1 MRTFWKTM
9 NRAYEKTMLLIFI
22 IALLICIYALY
33 DTWYVFDHANDK
45 SYLKFKPGVEEENGA
60 VSESPI
66 TSDMV
71 GWITMD
77 DTNIDYPIMQGEDN
91 TEYLNKD
98 PYGKFSLSGSIFL
111 DSRNNSAFTD
121 EYSLIYGHHMEYGVM
136 FGALDDYLDED
147 YLQSHRHGQLLVGR
161 DGKVMYELE
170 AFYAM
175 SADAKDDFI
184 FNPENYEELYAFL
197 REKGMDIN
205 HRVLCLST
213 CAGDTSTTRIVVF
226 AYILENNYKNGKN

>member
-91 TEYLNKD
+91 TAYLNKD

-147 YLQSHRHGQLLVGR
+147 YLNSHRHGQLLVGR
-161 DGKVMYELE
+161 DGKVMYDLE

-226 AYILENNYKNGKN
+226 AYILENN

>member
-45 SYLKFKPGVEEENGA
+45 SYLKFKPGVEEEKGA

-66 TSDMV
+66 PSDMV

-147 YLQSHRHGQLLVGR
+147 YLNSHRHGQLLVGR

-226 AYILENNYKNGKN
+226 AYILENN

>member
-91 TEYLNKD
+91 TAYLNKD

-170 AFYAM
+170 AFYSM

-184 FNPENYEELYAFL
+184 FNPENFEELYAFL

-226 AYILENNYKNGKN
+226 AYILEND

>member
-91 TEYLNKD
+91 TAYLNKD

-147 YLQSHRHGQLLVGR
+147 YLNSHRHGQLLVGR

-226 AYILENNYKNGKN
+226 AYILENN

>member
-33 DTWYVFDHANDK
+33 DIWYVFDHANDK

-91 TEYLNKD
+91 TAYLNKD

-226 AYILENNYKNGKN
+226 AYILEND

>member
-226 AYILENNYKNGKN
+226 AYILEND

>member
-147 YLQSHRHGQLLVGR
+147 YLHSHRHGQLLVGR

-226 AYILENNYKNGKN
+226 AYILENN

>member
-91 TEYLNKD
+91 TAYLNKD

-147 YLQSHRHGQLLVGR
+147 YLNSHRHGQLLVGR

-226 AYILENNYKNGKN
+226 AYILENQ

>member
-33 DTWYVFDHANDK
+33 DTWYVFDHANDG
-45 SYLKFKPGVEEENGA
+45 SYLKFKPGVEEENGT

-77 DTNIDYPIMQGEDN
+77 DTNIDYPIMQGKDN

-147 YLQSHRHGQLLVGR
+147 YLNSHRHGQLLVGR
-161 DGKVMYELE
+161 DGKVKYELE
-170 AFYAM
+170 VFYAM
-175 SADAKDDFI
+175 TADAKDDFI
-184 FNPENYEELYAFL
+184 FNPENYEGLYMFL
-197 REKGMDIN
+197 REKVKNIN

-226 AYILENNYKNGKN
+226 AYILENQ

>member
-175 SADAKDDFI
+175 SADANGHKPSGI
-184 FNPENYEELYAFL
+184 VSQHLRGRHLYNEDRSLCIHFRKQL
-197 REKGMDIN
+197 GEKK
-205 HRVLCLST
+205 L
-213 CAGDTSTTRIVVF
+213 
-226 AYILENNYKNGKN
+226 

>member
-91 TEYLNKD
+91 TAYLNKD

-147 YLQSHRHGQLLVGR
+147 YLNSHRHGQLLVGR

-226 AYILENNYKNGKN
+226 AYILEND

>member
-91 TEYLNKD
+91 TAYLNKD

-226 AYILENNYKNGKN
+226 A

>member
-184 FNPENYEELYAFL
+184 FNPENFEELYAFL

-226 AYILENNYKNGKN
+226 AYILENN

>member
-91 TEYLNKD
+91 TAYLNKD

-226 AYILENNYKNGKN
+226 AYILENN

>member
-91 TEYLNKD
+91 TAYLNKD

-147 YLQSHRHGQLLVGR
+147 YLNSHRHGQLLVGR

-197 REKGMDIN
+197 REKGMDIK

-226 AYILENNYKNGKN
+226 AYILEND

>member
-91 TEYLNKD
+91 TAYLNKD

-147 YLQSHRHGQLLVGR
+147 YLNSHGHGQLLVER

-226 AYILENNYKNGKN
+226 AYILEND

>member
-91 TEYLNKD
+91 TAYLNKD

-147 YLQSHRHGQLLVGR
+147 YLQAHRHGQLLVGR

-226 AYILENNYKNGKN
+226 AYILEND

>member
-197 REKGMDIN
+197 REKGIDIN

-226 AYILENNYKNGKN
+226 AYILENN

>member
-91 TEYLNKD
+91 TAYLNKD

-226 AYILENNYKNGKN
+226 AYILEND

>member
-1 MRTFWKTM
+1 MPFLSR
-9 NRAYEKTMLLIFI
+9 NLYVRRSYRAYEKTMLLIFI

-226 AYILENNYKNGKN
+226 AYILENN

>member
-91 TEYLNKD
+91 TAYLNKD

-147 YLQSHRHGQLLVGR
+147 YLNSHRHGQLLVGR

-226 AYILENNYKNGKN
+226 AYILEN

>member
-91 TEYLNKD
+91 TAYLNKD

-121 EYSLIYGHHMEYGVM
+121 EYSLIYGHHMEYGLM

-184 FNPENYEELYAFL
+184 FNPENYEELYACL

-226 AYILENNYKNGKN
+226 AYILEND

>member
-91 TEYLNKD
+91 TAYLNKD

-147 YLQSHRHGQLLVGR
+147 YLNSHRHGQLLVER

-226 AYILENNYKNGKN
+226 AYILEND

>member
-45 SYLKFKPGVEEENGA
+45 SYLKFKPGVEDENGA

-91 TEYLNKD
+91 TAYLNKD

-226 AYILENNYKNGKN
+226 AYILEND

>member
-121 EYSLIYGHHMEYGVM
+121 EYSLIYGHHMEYGVL

-226 AYILENNYKNGKN
+226 AYILEND

>member
-91 TEYLNKD
+91 TAYLNKD

-184 FNPENYEELYAFL
+184 FNPENYEKLYAFL

-226 AYILENNYKNGKN
+226 AYILEND

>member
-111 DSRNNSAFTD
+111 DSRNNSIKSF
-121 EYSLIYGHHMEYGVM
+121 
-136 FGALDDYLDED
+136 F
-147 YLQSHRHGQLLVGR
+147 
-161 DGKVMYELE
+161 K
-170 AFYAM
+170 
-175 SADAKDDFI
+175 
-184 FNPENYEELYAFL
+184 
-197 REKGMDIN
+197 
-205 HRVLCLST
+205 
-213 CAGDTSTTRIVVF
+213 
-226 AYILENNYKNGKN
+226 

>member
-91 TEYLNKD
+91 TAYLNKD

-147 YLQSHRHGQLLVGR
+147 YLNSHRHGQLLVGR

-184 FNPENYEELYAFL
+184 FNPENYEELYSFL

-226 AYILENNYKNGKN
+226 AYILENQ

>member
-91 TEYLNKD
+91 TAYLNKD

-197 REKGMDIN
+197 REKGIDIN

-226 AYILENNYKNGKN
+226 AYILENN

>member
-45 SYLKFKPGVEEENGA
+45 SYLKFKPGVEDENGA

-226 AYILENNYKNGKN
+226 AYILEND

>member
-1 MRTFWKTM
+1 
-9 NRAYEKTMLLIFI
+9 
-22 IALLICIYALY
+22 
-33 DTWYVFDHANDK
+33 
-45 SYLKFKPGVEEENGA
+45 
-60 VSESPI
+60 
-66 TSDMV
+66 
-71 GWITMD
+71 MD

-91 TEYLNKD
+91 TAYLNKD

-226 AYILENNYKNGKN
+226 AYILEND